1 MRRPVHQDVARSQM
15 GVVGHFASCQ
25 GFSRTGT
32 LYPEPLRGA
41 ACPPGLW
48 RNRAG
53 QTRVSVLLGKVRE
66 LTTRLPD

>member
-1 MRRPVHQDVARSQM
+1 MRRPVHQDVARSQL

-41 ACPPGLW
+41 ACVVAKSC
-48 RNRAG
+48 R
-53 QTRVSVLLGKVRE
+53 TDKSVCPTGEVRE